1 MLQVTITECYGERR
15 EHTSR
20 HKTTDRDEA
29 IARAVRKA
37 YGSGRCLFRDNGI
50 SSPTTIYGQV
60 GHYSRSAGCST
71 MDTGRVSI
79 RIN

>member
-1 MLQVTITECYGERR
+1 MLQVTITECYGDRR

-37 YGSGRCLFRDNGI
+37 YGTGKTLHRDNGI
-50 SSPTTIYGQV
+50 SGPTTTYGQV
-60 GHYSRSAGCST
+60 GHYSPGAGCST
-71 MDTGRVSI
+71 MDTGRVAI

>member
-1 MLQVTITECYGERR
+1 MLQVTITECYGERA

-20 HKTTDRDEA
+20 HKTTDHDEA

-37 YGSGRCLFRDNGI
+37 YGAGKSLYRDHGI
-50 SSPTTIYGQV
+50 SGPTTTYGQI
-60 GHYSRSAGCST
+60 GHTSRAAGCAT
-71 MDTGRVSI
+71 MDTGRVAI

>member
-1 MLQVTITECYGERR
+1 MLHITITECYGDHRQ
-15 EHTSR
+15 HTSR

-29 IARAVRKA
+29 IARAVHKA
-37 YGSGRCLFRDNGI
+37 YGSGCSFYRDNGI
-50 SSPTTIYGQV
+50 SGPTVTYGQV

-71 MDTGRVSI
+71 MDTGRVAI

>member
-1 MLQVTITECYGERR
+1 MLQVTITECYGARR

-29 IARAVRKA
+29 IARAVHKA
-37 YGSGRCLFRDNGI
+37 YGSGKSFYRDSGLQT
-50 SSPTTIYGQV
+50 PHAQYGQI
-60 GHYSRSAGCST
+60 GYRAGRSHT
-71 MDTGRVSI
+71 IDMDTGRVAI